1 MENPLP
7 PPRVARLRRG
17 SGVLDRYL
25 HVFGLLIGPDGGMRL
40 IVGPRTSPADIAA
53 NTAVD
58 LAVRWSNLA
67 WVQRARSDGSPP
79 ARQSPVDADAVSAA
93 LLISCRACAL
103 SLSLGGLIE
112 LSFTDG
118 TPLGLVL
125 EGLAPLIPSDGWA
138 IAATTLATRAVWSRI
153 PRWTANSAEGAED
166 AVAMGRAVAAAS
178 APLPGTGE
186 ASAAA
191 SPPDLDWATM
201 IGAPLSDSTSDG
213 AHLGPS
219 HSGGAGASGRG
230 TGASSR
236 GVQAGRRAG
245 GESLLGG
252 PTGGGAAAS
261 ARGGAAGSSVA
272 AVPGGNMFSSS
283 SPSLS
288 PSWSASSAP
297 SSSSLRPVQRRPV
310 RPRRKA
316 AAPIRPRPYLRVTR
330 MGVFRTAQRRS
341 CAPQPSLLEGYGC
354 G

>member
-1 MENPLP
+1 M
-7 PPRVARLRRG
+7 
-17 SGVLDRYL
+17 
-25 HVFGLLIGPDGGMRL
+25 
-40 IVGPRTSPADIAA
+40 
-53 NTAVD
+53 
-58 LAVRWSNLA
+58 
-67 WVQRARSDGSPP
+67 
-79 ARQSPVDADAVSAA
+79 
-93 LLISCRACAL
+93 
-103 SLSLGGLIE
+103 
-112 LSFTDG
+112 
-118 TPLGLVL
+118 
-125 EGLAPLIPSDGWA
+125 
-138 IAATTLATRAVWSRI
+138 
-153 PRWTANSAEGAED
+153 
-166 AVAMGRAVAAAS
+166 AMGRAVAAAS
-178 APLPGTGE
+178 APLPGAVE

-191 SPPDLDWATM
+191 SPPDLDWAAM
-201 IGAPLSDSTSDG
+201 IGPPLSDSTSDR
-213 AHLGPS
+213 APLGPS

-261 ARGGAAGSSVA
+261 ARGGAAGSSAA

-283 SPSLS
+283 SLSLS

-330 MGVFRTAQRRS
+330 MGVFRTALRRS
-341 CAPQPSLLEGYGC
+341 CAPQPSLLERYGC